1 VAGGYRTV
9 SIVFTAP
16 ITDYPYYNRRPI
28 SVLSA
33 TNADPAYP
41 IENVMESDPTKVF
54 RTTTGS
60 TVINLQ
66 FSTTGHTFFDVISLV
81 HTNTSY
87 RATLK
92 IELSTNGSAWSTHY
106 DGPFW
111 ANLSTVQSTFV
122 GDTASDADPRR
133 HSLERNMA
141 YVRDVSWPNY
151 SWAYIRLTITD
162 PLVSKITI
170 GRLFVGRSFVPTY
183 GHQYGSSI
191 SFTDYGRS
199 ERTDRG
205 VMIME
210 PGLSITSATVKMD
223 FLTKKEMYDFAYDF
237 NKFIG
242 SSRDFMV
249 CLNTED
255 KVLMQKNTLYC
266 TIAEGRTIS
275 FDSFNTHS
283 QSWTLESIA

>member
-1 VAGGYRTV
+1 M
-9 SIVFTAP
+9 SIVFSAP
-16 ITDYPYYNRRPI
+16 ITHYPHYNKRTVA
-28 SVLSA
+28 SLTA
-33 TNADPAYP
+33 TNASIEYPAS
-41 IENVMESDPTKVF
+41 NLMTADPTQVF

-66 FSTTGHTFFDVISLV
+66 FSTSGQTFFDVIALA

-92 IELSTNGSAWSTHY
+92 VELSTNGSAWTTVY
-106 DGPFW
+106 DSALW
-111 ANLSTVQSTFV
+111 ANLSSVQSTYA
-122 GDTASDADPRR
+122 GDAHSDADPRR
-133 HSLERNMA
+133 HSLDRNLA
-141 YVRDVSWPNY
+141 YVRNPAWRTTSYP
-151 SWAYIRLTITD
+151 YIRLTITD
-162 PLVSKITI
+162 PLVSNITI
-170 GRLFVGRSFVPTY
+170 GRLFVGYSFIPTY
-183 GHQYGSSI
+183 GHQYGSTF

-210 PGLSITSATVKMD
+210 PGLSVTSATVKMD

-255 KVLMQKNTLYC
+255 ISLMQKNTLYC